1 MEKSQC
7 YAQITH
13 LFPVAAQIAGL
24 DSPVVA
30 GPHSHAIDSHQRR
43 AKESFG
49 AFTLIELLVVIAIIA
64 ILAAL
69 LLPALSAA
77 KEKARRATCQSNL
90 RQVGLS
96 VHMYGNDYQQKVPT
110 GLDNNG
116 AWHSIRINRDT
127 YTNMISYTGNFKI
140 MDCPNFTFGTQS
152 RYSGDYGY
160 LVGYN
165 YLGDASIPF
174 IPPTVSSPYNWA
186 VARKLTDSP
195 TNAICADANHWGD
208 SLTMAP
214 HCKSGPFQLP
224 SDNGPSTFTRANSH
238 PVRVGAVG
246 GNVGLLD
253 GSVQWRTLR
262 QMKTNYASSYQ
273 LYWGM
278 W

>member
-1 MEKSQC
+1 MVSLHSEPN
-7 YAQITH
+7 T
-13 LFPVAAQIAGL
+13 
-24 DSPVVA
+24 SPKLRQDTA
-30 GPHSHAIDSHQRR
+30 S
-43 AKESFG
+43 E

-96 VHMYGNDYQQKVPT
+96 VHMYGNDYLQKVPS

-116 AWHSIRINRDT
+116 AWHSIRINRDS
-127 YTNMISYTGNFKI
+127 YTNLISYTGNFKI

-174 IPPTVSSPYNWA
+174 IPPTVNSPYNWQ
-186 VARKLTDSP
+186 VTRKLTDSP

-208 SLTMAP
+208 ALTMAP
-214 HCKSGPFQLP
+214 HSKNGPFQVP
-224 SDNGPSTFTRANSH
+224 TDNGPSTFTRANSH

-273 LYWGM
+273 LYWGL